1 MTMFTPDTEFAIT
14 AQCWKW
20 DGNGNANSDWSVRQ
34 TENSNA
40 DPDWVVILRDG
51 DTVPALPGFADQ
63 ASVVDF
69 LEPYMDIPTQTVVLG
84 PNDAIYLFELA
95 APTTTSVFYD
105 LQDLVVVITVQNS
118 PAPSFD

>member
-1 MTMFTPDTEFAIT
+1 M
-14 AQCWKW
+14 
-20 DGNGNANSDWSVRQ
+20 RQ

-40 DPDWVVILRDG
+40 DPDWVVVLRDG

-63 ASVVDF
+63 ASVEDF

-95 APTTTSVFYD
+95 APTTTSIFYD
-105 LQDLVVVITVQNS
+105 LQDLIVVITVQNS